1 MGGSTMRNYIAACLV
16 LLLLASGIPAQG
28 LEERGEGNTPVY
40 SYELDFALDT
50 ENKQLT
56 GTQTITV
63 INYSAQDWTSLC
75 LRDYATVA
83 KLAAPKRGYNAQG
96 IYTELLP
103 DKTSSELS
111 DIQNLTTGQTLTYIR
126 KEADPSVI
134 YLLLDEPLPSGESYT
149 ITFTYQA
156 QLFYGRGNLGWYIQE
171 GTTLFQLGNFYP
183 ILTCFEDGKWSAYPN
198 TREGEYFYSPI
209 SQYTVSLTVPKG
221 MTVAASTPATSVQEL
236 QAQSRWSFRSEPL
249 RDFALFASDGYQV
262 AEDTQGEVT
271 VRAYFP
277 TGYEDRG
284 LEAIQTARQ
293 ALEVFGEAFGYSY
306 PYDTFTLVYG
316 ASYGGGME
324 FPALALLSLTSTE
337 DDLVHEVAHQ
347 WFYAIVGSNSGQ
359 DPWLDETLAT
369 YCQLLYTARTAPGT
383 LEQELIQLESMAQV
397 PDHSLAKDAASLG
410 GDYTSTVYWYGALF
424 LYRLEQAMGESF
436 FAAMEEYIQQFAM
449 EQAATSDWVRIVLRW
464 ARGNEEARA
473 LLEECLF
480 PWFGDVEG
488 EPCAQAAPLLAA
500 YGLMEG
506 TGEEM
511 FSPGDAVT
519 RAQAVT
525 ILYRLAGAPDV
536 AWKGSF
542 DDVSESAWYAQ
553 AVAWAVEREITT
565 GVGADQFAPQRPIT
579 QREWNVLLA
588 RYWGEA
594 AWTDWQDDAVLTRGA
609 LACLLEQSL
618 TEHQL
623 I

>member
-1 MGGSTMRNYIAACLV
+1 MRNCIAVCLV
-16 LLLLASGIPAQG
+16 LLLLTSGGSAQG
-28 LEERGEGNTPVY
+28 LEEGGEGHTPVY
-40 SYELDFALDT
+40 AYELDFTLDT

-63 INYSAQDWTSLC
+63 TNYSAQSWTSLC

-83 KLAAPKRGYNAQG
+83 KLASPKRGYNAQG

-103 DKTSSELS
+103 DKTSSQLS
-111 DIQNLTTGQTLTYIR
+111 DIQNLTTGQTLTYLR
-126 KEADPSVI
+126 REEDPSVL
-134 YLLLDEPLPSGESYT
+134 YLLLDRPLPSGESYT

-209 SQYTVSLTVPKG
+209 SRYTVSLTVPKG
-221 MTVAASTPATSVQEL
+221 MTVAASTPAASVQERSTY
-236 QAQSRWSFRSEPL
+236 SRWSFRSEAL
-249 RDFALFASDGYQV
+249 RDFALFASDGYQM
-262 AEDTQGEVT
+262 AEETQGEIT

-284 LEAIQTARQ
+284 REAIQTARR
-293 ALEVFGEAFGYSY
+293 ALEVFGEAFGYAY

-316 ASYGGGME
+316 ASYGSGME
-324 FPALALLSLTSTE
+324 FPALALLSLTSTQ

-359 DPWLDETLAT
+359 DPWLDESLAA
-369 YCQLLYTARTAPGT
+369 YCQLLYTARTAPET
-383 LEQELIQLESMAQV
+383 LEQKLTQWESMAQV

-410 GDYTSTVYWYGALF
+410 GDYTGTVYWYGACF

-436 FAAMEEYIQQFAM
+436 FAAMEEYLRQFAM
-449 EQAATSDWVRIVLRW
+449 EQATTSDWVRIVLRW
-464 ARGNEEARA
+464 ARDNEEARE
-473 LLEECLF
+473 LLETSLF

-506 TGEEM
+506 TGEET
-511 FSPGDAVT
+511 FSPGDTVT

-536 AWKGSF
+536 AWTARF
-542 DDVSESAWYAQ
+542 DDVTESAWYAK
-553 AVAWAVEREITT
+553 AVAWAVESGITT
-565 GVGADQFAPQRPIT
+565 GVGEDQFAPLRPIT

-594 AWTDWQDDAVLTRGA
+594 ARTDGEDDAVLTRGG